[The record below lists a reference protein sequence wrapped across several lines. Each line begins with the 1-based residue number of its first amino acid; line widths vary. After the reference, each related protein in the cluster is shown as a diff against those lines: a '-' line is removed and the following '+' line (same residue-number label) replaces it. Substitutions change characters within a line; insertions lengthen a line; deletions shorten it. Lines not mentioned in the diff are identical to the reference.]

1 MKKDI
6 NHKKSKL
13 TYQAPDIKRIRL
25 DNEISLVLSSSP
37 AAPGYDPA
45 WGEVKNSVKDPFK
58 GTIC

>member
-6 NHKKSKL
+6 NHKESKL

-25 DNEISLVLSSSP
+25 DNEISLVLSSP
-37 AAPGYDPA
+37 AAPGYEPT